1 MRGARAQG
9 SLALITLLL
18 FYTGA
23 QAAPIDDLVLA
34 AELDRGRQVLG
45 LLLKVVDPNGLDD
58 RGRSPLQMALR
69 EGSMQALEQLLKD
82 PRLDVNTPNANGETP
97 LMLAAI
103 KGQLTAVQL
112 LVKRGARINKEGWSP
127 LHYACSGPDEG
138 VSAWLLAQGAEL
150 DARSPNGSTPLMLA
164 SRYGA
169 MDLAEALLAAGADPT
184 LRNDQGLSP
193 LEFAQAAG
201 RNKLVQ
207 TLRQGQQSRAGK
219 LP

>member
-9 SLALITLLL
+9 SLALITLMLL
-18 FYTGA
+18 CSGA
-23 QAAPIDDLVLA
+23 PAAPIDDLVLA
-34 AELDRGRQVLG
+34 AELDRGRQVLN
-45 LLLKVVDPNGLDD
+45 LLLKGVDPNGLDD

-150 DARSPNGSTPLMLA
+150 DARSPNGSTPLMMA
-164 SRYGA
+164 ARYGA
-169 MDLAEALLAAGADPT
+169 LDLPAVLLKAGADVN
-184 LRNDQGLSP
+184 LRNAQGLSA
-193 LEFAQAAG
+193 LDFARAAG
-201 RNKLVQ
+201 RDALVQ
-207 TLRQGQQSRAGK
+207 ELQRRMR
-219 LP
+219 

>member
-34 AELDRGRQVLG
+34 AELDRGRQVQG
-45 LLLKVVDPNGLDD
+45 LLLQGVDPNGLDD
-58 RGRSPLQMALR
+58 RGRSPLQMAQR

-112 LVKRGARINKEGWSP
+112 LVRRGARINKEGWSP

-150 DARSPNGSTPLMLA
+150 DARSPNGSTPLMMA
-164 SRYGA
+164 ARYGA
-169 MDLAEALLAAGADPT
+169 LDLPAVLLKAGADVN
-184 LRNDQGLSP
+184 LRNAQGLSA
-193 LEFAQAAG
+193 LDFARAAG
-201 RNKLVQ
+201 RDALVQ
-207 TLRQGQQSRAGK
+207 ELQRRMR
-219 LP
+219 

>member
-23 QAAPIDDLVLA
+23 QATPIDDLVLA
-34 AELDRGRQVLG
+34 AELDRGRQVQG
-45 LLLKVVDPNGLDD
+45 LLLQGVDPNGLDD

-112 LVKRGARINKEGWSP
+112 LVRRGARINKEGWSP

-150 DARSPNGSTPLMLA
+150 DARSPNGSTPLMMA
-164 SRYGA
+164 AGYGA
-169 MDLAEALLAAGADPT
+169 LDLPAALLKAGADVN
-184 LRNDQGLSP
+184 LRNAQGLSA
-193 LEFAQAAG
+193 LDFARAAG
-201 RNKLVQ
+201 RDALVQ
-207 TLRQGQQSRAGK
+207 ELQRRMR
-219 LP
+219 